1 MSEKILFTDMDGTLL
16 TSKKDVS
23 PALAGLISRMIEAGH
38 RFVLSSGRTL
48 PSILSSAQNAGLLYP
63 DTLVIAVNGNLVYD
77 CRTGRALLEKTV
89 PVPVCKGVIGL
100 AHKYGLH
107 IQSYDDSRV
116 VCEKEGPELS
126 FYQKSTGLSAVLT
139 NDIMGHIGH
148 APYKLLAID
157 LTGKDRLLALQKEVL
172 SRYGDQVT
180 AIFSCDQYLEIFD
193 KTAGKGNALRFV
205 CSHLGIPVKNAVAA
219 GDAENDISM
228 LQAAGTAVAMQN
240 APAEVKA
247 CADFVTAADNDHDG
261 LGEAIR
267 KYFL

>member
-77 CRTGRALLEKTV
+77 CKTGRALLEKTV

-180 AIFSCDQYLEIFD
+180 AIFSCDQYLEFLPEGIN
-193 KTAGKGNALRFV
+193 KGSGIRFL
-205 CSHLGIPVKNAVAA
+205 CDYLQIPLDNTLAA
-219 GDAENDISM
+219 GDAENDITM
-228 LQAAGTAVAMQN
+228 LETVKLPCVMKN
-240 APAEVKA
+240 ARPEMYPYGKYITEHDNNHSGIAEIIEK
-247 CADFVTAADNDHDG
+247 FM
-261 LGEAIR
+261 L
-267 KYFL
+267 